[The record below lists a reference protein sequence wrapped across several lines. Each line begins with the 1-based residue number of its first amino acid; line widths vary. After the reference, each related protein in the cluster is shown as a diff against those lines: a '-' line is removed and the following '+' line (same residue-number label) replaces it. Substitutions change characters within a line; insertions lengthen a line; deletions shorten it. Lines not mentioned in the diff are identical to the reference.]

1 MGPRMFDQMMLYALM
16 LITFAHFMCE
26 QKSLQDYTFIPL
38 PNWHK
43 LMNVFLLIEQCS
55 LVLFLGNLSGTLT
68 HDVEATLFGVNLI
81 LILILQEKDSIKGE
95 IKWSVLPL
103 LINNSYMIYTNFKS
117 YFWREDSQM
126 ASNPSSPSSYPVMH
140 QNAIKVNKQKVF
152 WAIVWYGGSIL
163 GYGLMQVNGQGL
175 TNISSKDMLIF
186 SASETLF
193 MVSMALCYFYSWQTY
208 SIDT

>member
-1 MGPRMFDQMMLYALM
+1 MFDQMMLYALM
-16 LITFAHFMCE
+16 VITFAHFMCE
-26 QKSLQDYTFIPL
+26 QKSLQNYTFIPL

-126 ASNPSSPSSYPVMH
+126 ATIPSSPSSYPVTA
-140 QNAIKVNKQKVF
+140 QSSIKVNKQKVF

-163 GYGLMQVNGQGL
+163 GYALMQINGQGL
-175 TNISSKDMLIF
+175 QTISSRDMLVF

-208 SIDT
+208 SVELTNEQ